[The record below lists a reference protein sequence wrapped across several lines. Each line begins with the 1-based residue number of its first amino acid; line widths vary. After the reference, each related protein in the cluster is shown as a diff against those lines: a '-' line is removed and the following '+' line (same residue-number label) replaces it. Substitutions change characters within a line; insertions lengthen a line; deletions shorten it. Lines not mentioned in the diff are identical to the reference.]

1 MAKKKKPI
9 KAAKAKPVK
18 SPKAVKPAKKAAP
31 KKEKVVKKAPAPKKQ
46 APQKAVKASKKGEI
60 KKSPKPI
67 VAKVSATPAK
77 KIGPAKD
84 TVVKEAVA
92 KELVGKD
99 KMAKS
104 KEPKKTKSD
113 SGVLESEASMVA
125 ERPAERD
132 VFLTDAEGRRLC
144 KVKDC
149 DQLAAVEFYCRYHYL
164 LFWKKIQNR
173 KKILSEGKLE
183 QYIEELTSRYP
194 VKFLE
199 LIRKDLHTE
208 ADFMSAIQELDI
220 DESSTLD
227 EFEEDENFIDEV
239 RGISA
244 EAVDRSDDEF

>member
-1 MAKKKKPI
+1 MAKKKKTV
-9 KAAKAKPVK
+9 KAAKSKPLTKPVK
-18 SPKAVKPAKKAAP
+18 VKATKPKKKAIPAKKVAAPKKAAAVKKAAAPAKAKKVSAKKAAP
-31 KKEKVVKKAPAPKKQ
+31 PVAKPVKVLAGKKAAPTTQKPVKVV
-46 APQKAVKASKKGEI
+46 GE
-60 KKSPKPI
+60 S
-67 VAKVSATPAK
+67 
-77 KIGPAKD
+77 
-84 TVVKEAVA
+84 VA
-92 KELVGKD
+92 KETK
-99 KMAKS
+99 KS
-104 KEPKKTKSD
+104 KAKASE
-113 SGVLESEASMVA
+113 VEEAESSAVM

-149 DQLAAVEFYCRYHYL
+149 DQLSVVEFYCRYHYL

-194 VKFLE
+194 IKFLE

-208 ADFMSAIQELDI
+208 ADFLSAIQELDI
-220 DESSTLD
+220 DESSNLD

-244 EAVDRSDDEF
+244 DAVDRTDEEF

>member
-1 MAKKKKPI
+1 MAKNKKPT
-9 KAAKAKPVK
+9 KAPKAKPAKAKKPMPAK
-18 SPKAVKPAKKAAP
+18 KAAPAKKVAAAPAKKAAP
-31 KKEKVVKKAPAPKKQ
+31 KKPMPAKKAAPVKKVAAAPAKKVEVK
-46 APQKAVKASKKGEI
+46 AKAVKAVKEDVKKPLKGAA
-60 KKSPKPI
+60 PKA
-67 VAKVSATPAK
+67 VEAKGKVEK
-77 KIGPAKD
+77 VPAKD
-84 TVVKEAVA
+84 VKKGKGKADETEVTV
-92 KELVGKD
+92 
-99 KMAKS
+99 
-104 KEPKKTKSD
+104 PQ
-113 SGVLESEASMVA
+113 

-149 DQLAAVEFYCRYHYL
+149 DQLSVVELYCRYHYL

-194 VKFLE
+194 IKFLE

-220 DESSTLD
+220 DESSTMD

-244 EAVDRSDDEF
+244 EAVDRGDEEF